1 MHSLKDA
8 QLIKTLALPA
18 AGASGHT
25 DTLDLLQGPDQE
37 AHFEVELSLP
47 ALPSLVD
54 GKSVSVTLKDSEDDV
69 TFNAVAALAALTVT
83 GSGGNGSAA
92 TTRKL
97 RIPSDTKRYL
107 RAGVEVEAAGGDN
120 TAQRLSLALVF

>member
-83 GSGGNGSAA
+83 GSGGNDSAA
-92 TTRKL
+92 LTRKL
-97 RIPSDTKRYL
+97 RIPSNTKRYL
-107 RAGVEVEAAGGDN
+107 RADVEVEAAGGDN

>member
-83 GSGGNGSAA
+83 GSGGNGAA
-92 TTRKL
+92 AVTRKL

-107 RAGVEVEAAGGDN
+107 RADVEVEAAGGDN

>member
-47 ALPSLVD
+47 ALPSLED

-69 TFNAVAALAALTVT
+69 TFNAVAALVPLTVT

-92 TTRKL
+92 ATRKL

-107 RAGVEVEAAGGDN
+107 RADVEVEAAGGDN